1 MNDNDIIKII
11 KALECQLG
19 IDDSCNCYGCL
30 FREDKSCINASER
43 ILEVVKDLINHQKA
57 ELADLEAKKEICAE
71 VIARQDNEIDKL
83 SKMVDNYESCLR
95 SVEVIRAN
103 AIKEFAERLLELTF
117 MYKETEIGTAS
128 MERVVTEMEINKVL
142 KEMTE
147 DHNAEDHAM

>member
-57 ELADLEAKKEICAE
+57 EIADLEAKNKICAE
-71 VIARQDNEIDKL
+71 VIARQDKEIENL
-83 SKMVDNYESCLR
+83 SKSVDNYESCLR
-95 SVEVIRAN
+95 SVEVIRAD
-103 AIKEFAERLLELTF
+103 AIKEFAERLNIHVIPQKRDGYTCD
-117 MYKETEIGTAS
+117 I
-128 MERVVTEMEINKVL
+128 VL
-142 KEMTE
+142 KSSIDNLVKEMTE
-147 DHNAEDHAM
+147 AQNAPHNNGYD